1 MEKASAVSSLIEM
14 TVKTEKIHAC
24 HGGALHYCSHDS
36 RETGTPMRF
45 SLFLP
50 PDAGKNTPYLVF
62 LSGLTCTEDN
72 FTTKANAYQKAAALG
87 MAVLAPDTSPRGEGV
102 ADDEAYD
109 LGQGAGF
116 YLDATEAPWAEHF
129 RMESYLVKEL
139 LPLVEQAFGLDPKR
153 KAVTGHSMGGHGAL
167 TLYFRHPSL
176 FVSCSAFAPI
186 VAPSQVPWGQK
197 AFAAYLGDD
206 RTKWAAH
213 DASAL
218 VAKAATEKDI
228 LVDHG
233 LADVFLEEQL
243 KPELFEAACDKAG
256 QKLTL
261 RRHAG
266 YDHSYFFIQSF
277 IDDHLEFHAKHF

>member
-1 MEKASAVSSLIEM
+1 MK
-14 TVKTEKIHAC
+14 
-24 HGGALHYCSHDS
+24 
-36 RETGTPMRF
+36 F

-50 PDAGKNTPYLVF
+50 PAATEKIPYVVF

-72 FTTKANAYQKAAALG
+72 FTTKANAYRKAAELG
-87 MAVLAPDTSPRGEGV
+87 IAVLAPDTSPRGENV

-116 YLDATEAPWAEHF
+116 YLDATEAPWVKNFH
-129 RMESYLVKEL
+129 MESYLVKEL
-139 LPLVEQAFGLDPKR
+139 LPLAEDGFGLDARR

-176 FVSCSAFAPI
+176 FLSCSAFAPI

-197 AFAAYLGDD
+197 ALTAYLGDD
-206 RTKWAAH
+206 PAKWAEH
-213 DASAL
+213 DATEL
-218 VAKAATEKDI
+218 VAKAATETEI
-228 LVDHG
+228 LIDQG
-233 LADVFLEEQL
+233 LADPFLEEQL
-243 KPELFEAACDKAG
+243 KPELFKAACAKAG

-261 RRHAG
+261 RRQAG

-277 IDDHLEFHAKHF
+277 IDDHLEFHAKNF